1 MEDEEI
7 EMLIRQ
13 KMLEMQKELLK
24 KNKAGKTEKKDP
36 WSIIKPYL
44 TTDGMEMLLKAK
56 AQYPK
61 VASVIVK
68 ELARLIQLGKM
79 REKLNAEDIYGIF
92 FYLGYPIRVETKI
105 VIKRKGKVKSISDL
119 LREDHD

>member
-13 KMLEMQKELLK
+13 KMLEMQTELLK
-24 KNKAGKTEKKDP
+24 NSYAVHPYKTENCFHRV
-36 WSIIKPYL
+36 
-44 TTDGMEMLLKAK
+44 KAK